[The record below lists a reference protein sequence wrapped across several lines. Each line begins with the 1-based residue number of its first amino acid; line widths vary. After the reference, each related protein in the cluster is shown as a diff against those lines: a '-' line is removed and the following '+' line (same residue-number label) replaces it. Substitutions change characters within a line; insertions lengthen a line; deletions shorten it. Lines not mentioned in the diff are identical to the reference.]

1 MLTYL
6 EDLIVNAKVNTIIAS
21 ALLGSGGSTI
31 LITSLSMTADL
42 IGDNTNTGAFVYGA
56 MSFTDKLAN
65 GIVIALLQ
73 QFSPCQL

>member
-1 MLTYL
+1 MLTYF
-6 EDLIVNAKVNTIIAS
+6 ENLIYSYKINSIIAS

-42 IGDNTNTGAFVYGA
+42 IGDNTNSGAFVYGA
-56 MSFTDKLAN
+56 MSFSDKLSN

-73 QFSPCQL
+73 QFSPCQV